1 MKEKIALGKVEMR
14 KRPKTSCLVLT
25 AITFLSACNSINYFN
40 VKETKS
46 AIGLPLARVDVN
58 TSAGEPVSDDIDFLV
73 IAKSSDTIVK
83 KIQALPALRASEAQ
97 LINKILEVDVIEI
110 QKGPNVSLS
119 SDVGVQTDGLTPASG
134 GVVRINGTK
143 SFLDSGRANT
153 QTLLAKLAVEGA
165 KINYINQLNE
175 TFYEVLNAVLEDQ
188 YADELYAH
196 LQKNQ
201 LEYQKNKELIEV
213 AAQNGIITSFDLLT
227 LNEKIVGLERR
238 ELEIKRLKEKS
249 KNTFTKLSLNVK
261 REIAVP
267 FSYSQVLDFINSN
280 KYKYNLAILTS
291 QNQIRIEE
299 LVVKQEKLEK
309 KLNSNFAA
317 SISQEMRSSSTPDIF
332 AGIQVTLP
340 MFDNGKVDQKVSIAE
355 NNLDESK
362 FELEFQKLELESEI
376 QLWAEG
382 VDLHET
388 TMDSINEEI
397 HIAKLK
403 IIEMEKMLTIGRLTL
418 NEVVTEKLGLAA
430 LIMSKIDTEYQ
441 YNFSV
446 LQLLRATNTLCQIW
460 GDCASFNPK
469 NVKFK

>member
-1 MKEKIALGKVEMR
+1 MKEKIASGKVEMP
-14 KRPKTSCLVLT
+14 KRLKTSCFVLT
-25 AITFLSACNSINYFN
+25 AIILLSACNSINYFN
-40 VKETKS
+40 VEETKS
-46 AIGLPLARVDVN
+46 AIGLPIAPAGVN
-58 TSAGEPVSDDIDFLV
+58 TSARETVSDDVDFLV
-73 IAKSSDTIVK
+73 IARSSDNILK
-83 KIQALPALRASEAQ
+83 KIQELPALRASEAQ
-97 LINKILEVDVIEI
+97 LINKILEVDLIEI
-110 QKGPNVSLS
+110 QKGPNINLS

-291 QNQIRIEE
+291 QNQIQIEE
-299 LVVKQEKLEK
+299 LLIKQKKLEK

-382 VDLHET
+382 VDLHEA

>member
-1 MKEKIALGKVEMR
+1 
-14 KRPKTSCLVLT
+14 
-25 AITFLSACNSINYFN
+25 
-40 VKETKS
+40 
-46 AIGLPLARVDVN
+46 
-58 TSAGEPVSDDIDFLV
+58 
-73 IAKSSDTIVK
+73 
-83 KIQALPALRASEAQ
+83 
-97 LINKILEVDVIEI
+97 
-110 QKGPNVSLS
+110 
-119 SDVGVQTDGLTPASG
+119 
-134 GVVRINGTK
+134 
-143 SFLDSGRANT
+143 
-153 QTLLAKLAVEGA
+153 
-165 KINYINQLNE
+165 
-175 TFYEVLNAVLEDQ
+175 
-188 YADELYAH
+188 
-196 LQKNQ
+196 
-201 LEYQKNKELIEV
+201 
-213 AAQNGIITSFDLLT
+213 
-227 LNEKIVGLERR
+227 
-238 ELEIKRLKEKS
+238 
-249 KNTFTKLSLNVK
+249 
-261 REIAVP
+261 
-267 FSYSQVLDFINSN
+267 
-280 KYKYNLAILTS
+280 
-291 QNQIRIEE
+291 
-299 LVVKQEKLEK
+299 
-309 KLNSNFAA
+309 
-317 SISQEMRSSSTPDIF
+317 
-332 AGIQVTLP
+332 

>member
-1 MKEKIALGKVEMR
+1 VKEKIALGKVEMR

-46 AIGLPLARVDVN
+46 AIGLPLAPVDVN

-73 IAKSSDTIVK
+73 IAKSSDTILK
-83 KIQALPALRASEAQ
+83 KIQELPALRASEAQ

-382 VDLHET
+382 VDLHEA